1 MSKEVEALRLLERM
15 LDDQIRKMQSER
27 AHIRR
32 RIRQIQRSKKI
43 TEEGK

>member
-32 RIRQIQRSKKI
+32 SIRKIQRDKEK
-43 TEEGK
+43 GK